1 MSIELWIAFVA
12 TSAVLL
18 VIPGPTVLTIISYS
32 ISHGRR
38 VNASLVTAV
47 ALGDTTGLTLSL
59 LGLGA
64 LLAAS
69 PFWFNLV
76 KYAGG
81 LYLLYLGY
89 RSLRAGALPAHPGS
103 GCGEQTRWKL
113 SLNAYLVTALNPQ
126 AIVFFVAFLPQF
138 VDRSGNV
145 ARQLWM
151 LALTFVIM
159 GMMNSA
165 CYTVFANSARR
176 FLTTRRAQRLF
187 QITGGALLASCGIW
201 ALLSEQT

>member
-38 VNASLVTAV
+38 VNAPLVTAV
-47 ALGDTTGLTLSL
+47 ALGDSTGLTLSL

-69 PFWFNLV
+69 PFWFTVL
-76 KYAGG
+76 KSAGG

-89 RSLRAGALPAHPGS
+89 RLLRVGALPANLGS
-103 GCGEQTRWKL
+103 ACREETRWKL

-138 VDRSGNV
+138 VDPSGNV
-145 ARQLWM
+145 SRQLWT
-151 LALTFVIM
+151 LALTFIVM

-165 CYTVFANSARR
+165 LYAAFASSARR
-176 FLTTRRAQRLF
+176 FLTTQRAQRLF
-187 QITGGALLASCGIW
+187 QISGGGLLVAFGICALLAQ
-201 ALLSEQT
+201 QT